1 MPPDMYLNIIL
12 ASRRCH
18 DIIED
23 ASFGTELRI
32 RRLAIGNHSRNT
44 HLHVIRELGSIFNV
58 ERRICVENV
67 AHGEQIPIVGFGTS
81 WGLDLQAQAHVLSD
95 IASLPI
101 VPVLRDWNKVG
112 LIPVA
117 ALVELQS

>member
-1 MPPDMYLNIIL
+1 MPLDMYLTIIV

-18 DIIED
+18 DILGA

-32 RRLAIGNHSRNT
+32 RRLAIGNHSLNT
-44 HLHVIRELGSIFNV
+44 HLHVVRKLGSIFDI

-67 AHGEQIPIVGFGTS
+67 AQGEQIPIVGFGTS
-81 WGLDLQAQAHVLSD
+81 GGLDLQAQAHVLSD
-95 IASLPI
+95 IASLPV
-101 VPVLRDWNKVG
+101 VPALRNWNKVG

-117 ALVELQS
+117 TLVELQS